1 MFRHVPEHVPS
12 GGAWRPRTH
21 RYDGRD
27 RRCKPSGLHGRGVNR
42 VSAEGKHCRSR
53 WPKANTAEVE
63 NRRIGIAEAESGK
76 TCLAR
81 SGRVPDF
88 SRGESATVSR
98 QIDSLPPGRTGEG
111 CRQNGR
117 RAKSA
122 IPPPGESAAVS
133 RQIDSLPPQEYN
145 IAVADAIYEISWSN
159 RKLLNLHKTL

>member
-81 SGRVPDF
+81 SGRVPDLY
-88 SRGESATVSR
+88 RGGGSATVSR
-98 QIDSLPPGRTGEG
+98 QIDSLPPEGRV
-111 CRQNGR
+111 RDAGR
-117 RAKSA
+117 MAVEPRARFLPRGKVLLFHGKS
-122 IPPPGESAAVS
+122 IHFPPRIQHCSS
-133 RQIDSLPPQEYN
+133 
-145 IAVADAIYEISWSN
+145 
-159 RKLLNLHKTL
+159 

>member
-81 SGRVPDF
+81 SGRVPDLY
-88 SRGESATVSR
+88 RGKVLRCATVSR
-98 QIDSLPPGRTGEG
+98 QIDSLPPEGRV
-111 CRQNGR
+111 RDAGR
-117 RAKSA
+117 MAVEPRARFLPRGKVLLFHGKS
-122 IPPPGESAAVS
+122 IHFPPRIQHCSS
-133 RQIDSLPPQEYN
+133 
-145 IAVADAIYEISWSN
+145 
-159 RKLLNLHKTL
+159 